1 MVVDMDIKEVYKL
14 MERFESSPMS
24 SFKLDMEGVS
34 LAMEKNQLGAYN
46 PEFVQKD
53 ASKGK
58 SSKEELLGK
67 AKEVESLEADAVLVN
82 APLVGTFY
90 RAAAPGEKA
99 FVSEGDT
106 VKKGDVL
113 GTIEA
118 MKLMNEITAPSDGVV
133 EVIWAKDGDM
143 VEFGEK
149 LLAIK

>member
-1 MVVDMDIKEVYKL
+1 MDIKEVYKL

-34 LAMEKNQLGAYN
+34 LAMEKNQAGTYR
-46 PEFVQKD
+46 PELVQKEV
-53 ASKGK
+53 SKEK
-58 SSKEELLGK
+58 SSKEELLGQ
-67 AKEVESLEADAVLVN
+67 AKEAELPEEGTVLVS
-82 APLVGTFY
+82 APLVGVFY
-90 RAAAPGEKA
+90 RAAAPGEEA
-99 FVSEGDT
+99 YVSEGAV

-133 EVIWAKDGDM
+133 EVIWAKDGNM